1 MVDTWHNEKI
11 GTKVVEAL
19 KKNNFDAIY
28 FADKEEAVEYALG
41 FVKEGM
47 QVAFGGSMT
56 LKELGLPKRVEEK
69 GAYTLNHNAPGL
81 SAEEKLIY
89 VDNNFFLMF
98 SQRQCFNLGWLPSQC
113 GWSR

>member
-28 FADKEEAVEYALG
+28 FADRRGSRICLGICQRRYA
-41 FVKEGM
+41 
-47 QVAFGGSMT
+47 GGLWWFYD

-69 GAYTLNHNAPGL
+69 GATL
-81 SAEEKLIY
+81 
-89 VDNNFFLMF
+89 
-98 SQRQCFNLGWLPSQC
+98 
-113 GWSR
+113 